1 MRFLVQQRSEKASG
15 ETLLIE
21 SNQILLGVNSRY
33 PYLMPGLDFNLAITL
48 ANSKRLKVSAKGGF
62 FTLRGKKFKSKTL
75 RIGDELNAGFYTVS
89 TSQGQSPDDVCL
101 VITRNPILPAC
112 ERSAM
117 TFAQTGLSMRFWS
130 YSLLILMLVGM
141 FLLPFLD
148 TLGAAP
154 FADTSVQPL
163 VPTERFWSA
172 GPLHSAHVTA
182 GIENDCKACHSQAF
196 EVIPDSA
203 CLACHDQ
210 INEHVALTSSNSPH
224 FLDSSCASCHIEHME
239 PSYLVNRSS
248 KLCVDCH
255 GKLQDWAP
263 EMPIA
268 SKFSAFGH
276 PEFRASVWEYD
287 AASDAAAQWKLLK
300 PASGATQTVSE
311 QSNLKFPHD
320 THMNAEKMATDN
332 NGVGLACVNCHE
344 INPVD
349 GGVRVI
355 SMETHCQSCHEL
367 TYDLDDPAL
376 LLPHGP
382 ERQVVAELE
391 SHFYRKSRASK
402 TFDARERVRK
412 EAEHQFSDSGCV
424 TCHVVK
430 EYPENP
436 IENRWQVVPVRISQD
451 WYPAASFNHTAHMSA
466 PGISSDSNSC
476 IACHAADKSHDSSD
490 ILMPQKETCL
500 ACHSSERGSSANACI
515 SCHVFHAKDGTP
527 SLEARDSLRHFPRS
541 AVHAVQ

>member
-1 MRFLVQQRSEKASG
+1 MRFLVQQRSEKASD
-15 ETLLIE
+15 ETLVVE
-21 SNQILLGVNSRY
+21 SNELLLGVNSGY
-33 PYLMPGLDFNLAITL
+33 PHLMPGLGFSLAIKCKK
-48 ANSKRLKVSAKGGF
+48 SGRLKVSGKGGV

-75 RIGDELNAGFYTVS
+75 RIGDELSAGFYTVS
-89 TSQGQSPDDVCL
+89 TLQGQSPDDVCL

-117 TFAQTGLSMRFWS
+117 NFARTGLSMRFWS
-130 YSLLILMLVGM
+130 YSLLVLLLVGT

-154 FADTSVQPL
+154 YADASVRRI
-163 VPTERFWSA
+163 VPTESSWSA

-210 INEHVALTSSNSPH
+210 MNEHLALTPSNSPH

-239 PSYLVNRSS
+239 PSNLVNRSS

-263 EMPIA
+263 EMPVA
-268 SKFSAFGH
+268 SKFSALGH
-276 PEFRASVWEYD
+276 PEFRSSVWEYD
-287 AASDAAAQWKLLK
+287 AVSDGAAQWHLLK
-300 PASGATQTVSE
+300 PEAGSMQAVHE

-320 THMNAEKMATDN
+320 THMDAKKMAADN
-332 NGVGLACVNCHE
+332 NGMGLACVNCHE

-349 GGVRVI
+349 GGVLAI
-355 SMETHCQSCHEL
+355 SMETHCQTCHEL
-367 TYDLDDPAL
+367 TYDLDDPSL

-382 ERQVVAELE
+382 ERRVIAEME
-391 SHFYRKSRASK
+391 SHFYRKSRDSNR
-402 TFDARERVRK
+402 FDAKERVRK
-412 EAEHQFSDSGCV
+412 EAEHQFSDAGCV

-430 EYPENP
+430 AYPENP
-436 IENRWQVVPVRISQD
+436 IESRWQVVPVRISQD
-451 WYPAASFNHTAHMSA
+451 WFPAASFNHTAHMSA
-466 PGISSDSNSC
+466 PGISSDSSSC
-476 IACHAADKSHDSSD
+476 VACHSADKSHDSRD
-490 ILMPQKETCL
+490 ILMPEKETCL
-500 ACHSSERGSSANACI
+500 GCHNSERGSSADSCI
-515 SCHVFHAKDGTP
+515 SCHVFHSKDGTP
-527 SLEARDSLRHFPRS
+527 SLEARDSWRHFPGS
-541 AVHAVQ
+541 SPHVVQ